1 MFLSW
6 LIEVVNVYLI
16 RNKVHLNY
24 QSARTTYIFI
34 VSMEVNVSYIFI
46 DFFTL
51 TQFLKNIFIHI
62 ELKKKTLVKKR
73 LSHYTKTV
81 LN

>member
-46 DFFTL
+46 ENYMNNKDVLFFL
-51 TQFLKNIFIHI
+51 PLPNFLKIYLYI
-62 ELKKKTLVKKR
+62 
-73 LSHYTKTV
+73 
-81 LN
+81 

>member
-1 MFLSW
+1 MFLSL
-6 LIEVVNVYLI
+6 LIEVVNVYLN

-46 DFFTL
+46 ENYMNNKDVLFFFPL

-62 ELKKKTLVKKR
+62 ELKKKLW
-73 LSHYTKTV
+73 
-81 LN
+81 